1 MLRRFL
7 CHFNLTYSLKVFISA
22 VNRFC
27 NTFAKIKLKLNGIF
41 LRMKAGIIETNSAYI
56 SYYVFNI

>member
-1 MLRRFL
+1 
-7 CHFNLTYSLKVFISA
+7 V

-27 NTFAKIKLKLNGIF
+27 NTFAKIKLKFNGIF
-41 LRMKAGIIETNSAYI
+41 LQMKADIIETNSDYI